1 MNLRGHKPSDFEKV
15 LGERHYMQFE
25 IKRKYINFMPNRKL
39 GNAAI
44 FLPKINPRKIVDK
57 EYLWI

>member
-1 MNLRGHKPSDFEKV
+1 
-15 LGERHYMQFE
+15 MQFE

-39 GNAAI
+39 GNATI

-57 EYLWI
+57 EYLWIWRENTVKKSEKIRLEWC